1 MRCLER
7 NKQKIYYA
15 LYSEKTEA
23 TDSDGHFTGDYDKT
37 YSSPVELMANISP
50 ASGNTI
56 YAVFGT
62 DIQYTHV
69 LCIEDPDCPIDEYSI
84 LWVGI
89 KPTEPH
95 NYVVARAARS
105 INNVRYAIRR
115 VSESNG

>member
-15 LYSEKTEA
+15 LYSGKTEA
-23 TDSDGHFTGDYDKT
+23 TDANGHFTGDYTKQ
-37 YSSPVELMANISP
+37 YSDPVEIMANVAP
-50 ASGNTI
+50 AAGNAY

-89 KPTEPH
+89 EPTEPH
-95 NYVVARAARS
+95 NYVVSRAGRS

-115 VSESNG
+115 VSTS